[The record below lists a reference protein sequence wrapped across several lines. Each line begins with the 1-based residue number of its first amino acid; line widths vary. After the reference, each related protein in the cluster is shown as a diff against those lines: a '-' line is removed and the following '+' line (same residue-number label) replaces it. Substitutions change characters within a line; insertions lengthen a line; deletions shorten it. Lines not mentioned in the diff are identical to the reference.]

1 MASKMLK
8 SDDLDKFQ
16 TIKKQL
22 VNILI
27 LQLMAGL
34 PSTASQLDTVIT
46 ECLFQGPTEAAPA
59 ILSANHAMESALF
72 DP

>member
-22 VNILI
+22 VNMLI

-46 ECLFQGPTEAAPA
+46 ECLF
-59 ILSANHAMESALF
+59 
-72 DP
+72 